1 MSWVIWIAV
10 GTVLALTDKR
20 LLLLGAIV
28 FGVGLGLKW
37 W

>member
-10 GTVLALTDKR
+10 AVVLALIDKR
-20 LLLLGAIV
+20 LLLIGAII
-28 FGVGLGLKW
+28 FGIGLGLKW